1 MDPAPPF
8 LISAPHSSL
17 LHTTSAT
24 WDEQPFFDAAPYAA
38 LLLDAQGNVVKHNRS
53 FHEICAPA
61 DEALAN
67 DTDPVK
73 VLGVRDEA
81 SVQALRMHI
90 GRGLIEAASGP
101 VTPSASAGARQ
112 RHGQGVF
119 HLAGAH
125 VAAARC

>member
-90 GRGLIEAASGP
+90 GRA
-101 VTPSASAGARQ
+101 
-112 RHGQGVF
+112 
-119 HLAGAH
+119 LAGEVSSKLPLVLLRHPRAPVH
-125 VAAARC
+125 VSATVRGFFIWPVHM